1 MLIVQSLDEILN
13 VPERTKVKGRKEK
26 EGVIERGKG

>member
-1 MLIVQSLDEILN
+1 MVQSGWETD